1 MMTKITK
8 HTQRPDRKRQ
18 PSPSSDLLKCYLR
31 EIGRIPLLTPEQEL
45 ILGSQ
50 VQQMMA
56 LLAVKTD
63 LTKRL
68 GSEPDLQVWAKQ
80 AQISEDELQQTLSQ
94 GREAKRKMI
103 EANLRLVVV
112 IAKRYK
118 HRDLDFLDLIQ
129 EGAMGLGRGVER
141 FDPTRGYKL
150 STYAYWWIW
159 QGITRAIGNQ
169 ARTIRI
175 PIHITEKLSKIRQVQ
190 QKLSQTLGRSPTP
203 AEIGDVLGL
212 EPEQIREH
220 LRVARKPLSL
230 NVKVGDSQDS
240 ELQDILE
247 DEHSLPEEFVA
258 QDALQQAIQ
267 ALVAHLPRQQQEVIV
282 LRFGLAGREPLSLE
296 QVGQRLGVSRERVR
310 QIQKAALNQLQ
321 QHKED
326 ISSYVTD

>member
-1 MMTKITK
+1 MMTTITK

-31 EIGRIPLLTPEQEL
+31 EIGRIPLLTPEQEV

-68 GSEPDLQVWAKQ
+68 GAEPDLQIWAKQ

-94 GREAKRKMI
+94 GRKAKRKMI

-112 IAKRYK
+112 IAKRHK
-118 HRDLDFLDLIQ
+118 DRNLDFLDLIQ
-129 EGAMGLGRGVER
+129 EGSMGLERGVEK
-141 FDPTRGYKL
+141 FDPTRGYKF
-150 STYAYWWIW
+150 STYAYWWIR

-175 PIHITEKLSKIRQVQ
+175 PIHISEKLSKIRAVQ
-190 QKLSQTLGRSPTP
+190 RELFQTLGRTPSP
-203 AEIGDVLGL
+203 AEIGNVLGL
-212 EPEQIREH
+212 EPEQIREY
-220 LRVARKPLSL
+220 LYFARNPLSL
-230 NVKVGDSQDS
+230 NVKVGENQDS

-247 DEHSLPEEFVA
+247 DDHSSPEDFVV
-258 QDALQQAIQ
+258 QDSLQRAIQ
-267 ALVAHLPRQQQEVIV
+267 ALVAQLPPQQQEVIV
-282 LRFGLAGREPLSLE
+282 LRFGLADGEALTLD
-296 QVGQRLGVSRERVR
+296 QVGRRMGLSRERVR
-310 QIQKAALNQLQ
+310 QIQQAAFKQLQ
-321 QHKED
+321 KYKNYV
-326 ISSYVTD
+326 SSYVTG